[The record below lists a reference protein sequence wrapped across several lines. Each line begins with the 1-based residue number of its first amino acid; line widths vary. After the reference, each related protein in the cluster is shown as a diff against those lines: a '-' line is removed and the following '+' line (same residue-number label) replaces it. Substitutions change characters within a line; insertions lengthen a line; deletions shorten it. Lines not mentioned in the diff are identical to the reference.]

1 LYNAFCQAFA
11 KIDYLG
17 YISIIKSMNIKKIQE
32 ILRDEPK
39 FRIKQVYEAI
49 FAKFIE
55 DWDEATNL
63 PIALRE
69 KLKAEAPLE
78 IKAEILE
85 SADKNTIKAALSFE
99 DGRVETVLMR
109 HGDKKLADQSPG
121 GGRNTVCVSSQIGCL
136 LGCEF
141 CLTGQGGF
149 ERNLDHYEI
158 VEQVLFFARY
168 LRRSPQ
174 GETDGGAEERVS
186 NVVFMGMGEPLLN
199 YDEVMKAIRFLNDEE
214 TFNIGARKIS
224 VSTVGIIEGIKKI
237 ANEPLQINLALSLHA
252 PDDEL
257 RRQLMPVAKNN
268 PLKSLLKTMKSYID
282 KTNRKVMI
290 EYLMLDRVND
300 SSAQA
305 KELAV
310 LLKENLGRLFMV
322 NLISYNET
330 QKFRTSPPAVI
341 SEFKKILEK
350 EGIETVQRFKL
361 GRDIQGACG
370 QLTKNM
376 EHRA

>member
-1 LYNAFCQAFA
+1 M
-11 KIDYLG
+11 D
-17 YISIIKSMNIKKIQE
+17 IKKIQE
-32 ILRDEPK
+32 ILKDEPK
-39 FRIKQVYEAI
+39 FRIKQVYEAV

-55 DWDEATNL
+55 NWDEATNL
-63 PIALRE
+63 PAALRE

-85 SADKNTIKAALSFE
+85 SADKNTIKAAIDFS

-109 HGDKKLADQSPG
+109 HGEN
-121 GGRNTVCVSSQIGCL
+121 RNTVCVSSQIGCL

-149 ERNLDHYEI
+149 ERSLNFYEI

-174 GETDGGAEERVS
+174 GETGGGTTTPRTTPNPSFERRGNPVEGNISERVS
-186 NVVFMGMGEPLLN
+186 NIVFMGMGEPLLN
-199 YDEVMKAIRFLNDEE
+199 YDEVMKAVRFLNDEE

-224 VSTVGIIEGIKKI
+224 ISTVGIIDGIKKL

-257 RRQLMPVAKNN
+257 RQQIMPVAKNN
-268 PLKSLLKTMKSYID
+268 PLKSLLKAVKSYIA

-290 EYLMLDRVND
+290 EYLMLDKVND

-305 KELAV
+305 QKLAD
-310 LLKENLGRLFMV
+310 LLKVHLGKLFMV

-330 QKFRTSPPAVI
+330 QKYRTSPSAVI
-341 SEFKKILEK
+341 NNFKKILER
-350 EGIETVQRFKL
+350 EGVEVVQRFKF
-361 GRDIQGACG
+361 GRDVQGACG
-370 QLTKNM
+370 QLAGQRST
-376 EHRA
+376 RT

>member
-1 LYNAFCQAFA
+1 
-11 KIDYLG
+11 
-17 YISIIKSMNIKKIQE
+17 MNIKKIQE
-32 ILRDEPK
+32 ILKDEPK

-85 SADKNTIKAALSFE
+85 SADKNTIKAAIDFAASAE
-99 DGRVETVLMR
+99 ATGEGGMGGRVETVLMR
-109 HGDKKLADQSPG
+109 HGDNH
-121 GGRNTVCVSSQIGCL
+121 NTVCVSSQIGCL

-141 CLTGQGGF
+141 CLTGQCGF
-149 ERNLDHYEI
+149 VRNLDHYEI
-158 VEQVLFFARY
+158 IEQVLFFARY
-168 LRRSPQ
+168 LRRE
-174 GETDGGAEERVS
+174 GESERVS
-186 NVVFMGMGEPLLN
+186 NAVFMGMGEPLLN

-224 VSTVGIIEGIKKI
+224 VSTVGIIDGIKKI
-237 ANEPLQINLALSLHA
+237 ANEPIQINLALSLHA
-252 PDDEL
+252 PNDEL
-257 RRQLMPVAKNN
+257 RRQIMPVAKNN
-268 PLKSLLKTMKSYID
+268 PLKSLLKAVKSYID

-300 SSAQA
+300 SPAQA

-330 QKFRTSPPAVI
+330 QKYRTSPPAVI
-341 SEFKKILEK
+341 TEFKKILEK

-361 GRDIQGACG
+361 GRDVQGACG
-370 QLTKNM
+370 QLAGQRNI
-376 EHRA
+376 EA

>member
-1 LYNAFCQAFA
+1 M
-11 KIDYLG
+11 D
-17 YISIIKSMNIKKIQE
+17 IKKIQE
-32 ILRDEPK
+32 ILKDEPK
-39 FRIKQVYEAI
+39 FRIKQVYEAV

-55 DWDEATNL
+55 NWDEATNL
-63 PIALRE
+63 PAALRE

-78 IKAEILE
+78 IKADILE
-85 SADKNTIKAALSFE
+85 SADKNTVKAAIDFP

-109 HGDKKLADQSPG
+109 HGE
-121 GGRNTVCVSSQIGCL
+121 GRNTVCVSSQIGCL

-141 CLTGQGGF
+141 CLTGACGF
-149 ERNLDHYEI
+149 IRSLNFYEI

-168 LRRSPQ
+168 LRRGYFRKPTPSGQ
-174 GETDGGAEERVS
+174 GPSTPPGEGNERVS
-186 NVVFMGMGEPLLN
+186 NIVFMGMGEPLLN
-199 YDEVMKAIRFLNDEE
+199 YDEVMKAVRFLNDKE

-224 VSTVGIIEGIKKI
+224 ISTVGIIDGIKKL

-257 RRQLMPVAKNN
+257 RARIMPVAKNN
-268 PLKSLLKTMKSYID
+268 PLKSLLKAVKSYIE

-290 EYLMLDRVND
+290 EYLMLDKVND

-305 KELAV
+305 QRLAD

-330 QKFRTSPPAVI
+330 QKYHTSPPAVI
-341 SEFKKILEK
+341 NNFKKILER
-350 EGIETVQRFKL
+350 EGIETVQRFKF
-361 GRDIQGACG
+361 GRDVQGACG
-370 QLTKNM
+370 QLAGQRSRRT
-376 EHRA
+376 